1 MTEIIL
7 IDDHKIVRDG
17 IRMLL
22 ESYDKNKII
31 GEYDSFTQF
40 MDSQSNKIPDIYIL
54 DISMPD
60 INGIEACKKI
70 KTENPNAKI
79 IILSMY
85 NNEEF
90 VLKAISAGANAY
102 LPKNISK
109 RELLNAVE
117 NVANGEE
124 YFAEDIQKII
134 IRSMM
139 QKSNSIDVPKL
150 NTLSKREVE
159 LLKFIVDGKTN
170 KEIADE
176 LFISV
181 RTVESHKNHIMV
193 KLELKNQV
201 ELIKFAI
208 KEGITEL

>member
-22 ESYDKNKII
+22 ESSDKNKII

-40 MDSQSNKIPDIYIL
+40 TDSQSKKIPDVYIL

-60 INGIEACKKI
+60 INGIEASRII

-117 NVANGEE
+117 KVANGEE

-159 LLKFIVDGKTN
+159 LLKLIVEGKTN

-208 KEGITEL
+208 KEGITAL

>member
-22 ESYDKNKII
+22 ESSDKNKII
-31 GEYDSFTQF
+31 GEYDSFMQF
-40 MDSQSNKIPDIYIL
+40 TDSQSKKIPDVYIL

-60 INGIEACKKI
+60 INGIEASRII

-117 NVANGEE
+117 KVANGEE
-124 YFAEDIQKII
+124 YFAEEIQKII
-134 IRSMM
+134 IKSMM
-139 QKSNSIDVPKL
+139 QKSNSINVPKL

-159 LLKFIVDGKTN
+159 LLKLIVEGKTN

-208 KEGITEL
+208 KEGITAL

>member
-22 ESYDKNKII
+22 ESSDKNKII

-40 MDSQSNKIPDIYIL
+40 TDSQSKKIPDVYIL

-60 INGIEACKKI
+60 INGIEASRII

-117 NVANGEE
+117 KVANGEE

-150 NTLSKREVE
+150 NILSKREVQ
-159 LLKFIVDGKTN
+159 LLKLIVEGRTN

-208 KEGITEL
+208 KEGITAL

>member
-22 ESYDKNKII
+22 ESSDKNKII

-40 MDSQSNKIPDIYIL
+40 TDSQSKKIPDVYIL

-60 INGIEACKKI
+60 INGIEASRII

-117 NVANGEE
+117 KVANGEE
-124 YFAEDIQKII
+124 YFAEEIQKII

-150 NTLSKREVE
+150 NTLSKREVQ
-159 LLKFIVDGKTN
+159 LLKLIVEGRTN
-170 KEIADE
+170 TEIAAD

-181 RTVESHKNHIMV
+181 RTVDSHKNHIMV

-208 KEGITEL
+208 KEGITAL

>member
-22 ESYDKNKII
+22 ESSDKNKII
-31 GEYDSFTQF
+31 GEYDSFMQF
-40 MDSQSNKIPDIYIL
+40 TDSQSKKIPDVYIL

-60 INGIEACKKI
+60 INGIEASRII

-117 NVANGEE
+117 KVANGEE
-124 YFAEDIQKII
+124 YFAEEIQKII

-159 LLKFIVDGKTN
+159 LLKLIVEGKTN

-208 KEGITEL
+208 KEGITAL

>member
-22 ESYDKNKII
+22 ESSDKNKII
-31 GEYDSFTQF
+31 GEYDSFMQF
-40 MDSQSNKIPDIYIL
+40 TDSQSKKIPDVYIL

-60 INGIEACKKI
+60 INGIEASRII

-117 NVANGEE
+117 KVANGEE
-124 YFAEDIQKII
+124 YFAEEIQKII

-159 LLKFIVDGKTN
+159 LLKLIVEGRTN

-208 KEGITEL
+208 KEGITAL

>member
-22 ESYDKNKII
+22 ESSDKNKII

-40 MDSQSNKIPDIYIL
+40 TDSQSKKIPDVYIL

-60 INGIEACKKI
+60 INGIEASRII

-117 NVANGEE
+117 KVANGEE
-124 YFAEDIQKII
+124 YFAEEIQKII

-159 LLKFIVDGKTN
+159 LLKLIVEGKTN

-208 KEGITEL
+208 KEGITAL

>member
-22 ESYDKNKII
+22 ESSDKNKII

-40 MDSQSNKIPDIYIL
+40 TDSQSKKIPDVYIL

-117 NVANGEE
+117 KVANGEE

-159 LLKFIVDGKTN
+159 LLKLIVEGKTN

-208 KEGITEL
+208 KEGITAL

>member
-22 ESYDKNKII
+22 ESSDKNKII

-40 MDSQSNKIPDIYIL
+40 MDSQSKKIPDVYIL

-60 INGIEACKKI
+60 INGIEASKII

-117 NVANGEE
+117 KVANGEE
-124 YFAEDIQKII
+124 YFAEEIQKII

-159 LLKFIVDGKTN
+159 LLKLIVEGKTN

-208 KEGITEL
+208 KEGITAL

>member
-1 MTEIIL
+1 MTETIL

-22 ESYDKNKII
+22 ESSDKNKII
-31 GEYDSFTQF
+31 GEYDSFMQF
-40 MDSQSNKIPDIYIL
+40 TDSQSKKIPDVYIL

-60 INGIEACKKI
+60 INGIEASRII

-117 NVANGEE
+117 KVANGEE
-124 YFAEDIQKII
+124 YFAEEIQKII

-159 LLKFIVDGKTN
+159 LLKLIVEGRTN

-208 KEGITEL
+208 KEGITAL

>member
-22 ESYDKNKII
+22 ESSENNKII
-31 GEYDSFTQF
+31 GEYDSYTQF
-40 MDSQSNKIPDIYIL
+40 MDSQSIRIPDIYIL

-60 INGIEACKKI
+60 INGIEASKI
-70 KTENPNAKI
+70 IKSENPHVKI

-117 NVANGEE
+117 KVANGEE
-124 YFAEDIQKII
+124 YFAEEIQKII
-134 IRSMM
+134 IKSMM
-139 QKSNSIDVPKL
+139 QKSNSQNVSKL
-150 NTLSKREVE
+150 ELLSKREVE
-159 LLKFIVDGKTN
+159 LLKLIVEGKTN

-208 KEGITEL
+208 KEGITAL

>member
-22 ESYDKNKII
+22 ESSDKNKII

-40 MDSQSNKIPDIYIL
+40 TDSQSKKIPDVYIL

-60 INGIEACKKI
+60 INGIEASKI
-70 KTENPNAKI
+70 IKSENPNAKI

-117 NVANGEE
+117 KVANGEE

-150 NTLSKREVE
+150 NTLSKREVQ
-159 LLKFIVDGKTN
+159 LLKLIVEGRTN

-208 KEGITEL
+208 KEGITAL

>member
-1 MTEIIL
+1 
-7 IDDHKIVRDG
+7 
-17 IRMLL
+17 
-22 ESYDKNKII
+22 
-31 GEYDSFTQF
+31 
-40 MDSQSNKIPDIYIL
+40 
-54 DISMPD
+54 MPD
-60 INGIEACKKI
+60 INGIEASRII

-117 NVANGEE
+117 KVANGEE

-134 IRSMM
+134 IRSMV

-159 LLKFIVDGKTN
+159 LLKLIVEGKTN

-208 KEGITEL
+208 KEGITAL

>member
-22 ESYDKNKII
+22 ESSDKNKII
-31 GEYDSFTQF
+31 GEYDSFMQF
-40 MDSQSNKIPDIYIL
+40 TDSQSKKIPDVYIL

-60 INGIEACKKI
+60 INGIEASRII

-117 NVANGEE
+117 KVANGEE
-124 YFAEDIQKII
+124 YFAEEIQKII

-150 NTLSKREVE
+150 NTLSKREVQ
-159 LLKFIVDGKTN
+159 LLKLIVEGRTN

-208 KEGITEL
+208 KEGITAL

>member
-22 ESYDKNKII
+22 ESSDKNKII

-40 MDSQSNKIPDIYIL
+40 TDSQSKKIPDVYIL

-60 INGIEACKKI
+60 INGIEASKII

-117 NVANGEE
+117 KVANGEE

-159 LLKFIVDGKTN
+159 LLKLIVEGKTN

-208 KEGITEL
+208 KEGITAL

>member
-22 ESYDKNKII
+22 ESSDKNKII

-40 MDSQSNKIPDIYIL
+40 TDSQSKKIPDVYIL

-60 INGIEACKKI
+60 INGIEASRII

-117 NVANGEE
+117 KVANGEE

-159 LLKFIVDGKTN
+159 LLKLIVEGRTN

-208 KEGITEL
+208 KEGITAL

>member
-22 ESYDKNKII
+22 ESSDKNKII
-31 GEYDSFTQF
+31 GEYDSFMQF
-40 MDSQSNKIPDIYIL
+40 TDSQSKKIPDVYIL

-60 INGIEACKKI
+60 INGIEASRII

-117 NVANGEE
+117 KVANGEE

-150 NTLSKREVE
+150 NTLSKREVQ
-159 LLKFIVDGKTN
+159 LLKLIVEGRTN

-208 KEGITEL
+208 KEGITAL

>member
-22 ESYDKNKII
+22 ESSDKNKII
-31 GEYDSFTQF
+31 GEYDSFMQF
-40 MDSQSNKIPDIYIL
+40 TDSQSKKIPDVYIL

-60 INGIEACKKI
+60 INGIEASRII

-117 NVANGEE
+117 KVANGEE

-134 IRSMM
+134 IRSMV

-159 LLKFIVDGKTN
+159 LLKLIVEGKTN

-208 KEGITEL
+208 KEGITAL

>member
-22 ESYDKNKII
+22 ESSENNKII

-40 MDSQSNKIPDIYIL
+40 TDSQSKKIPDVYIL

-60 INGIEACKKI
+60 INGIEASRII

-117 NVANGEE
+117 KVANGEE

-159 LLKFIVDGKTN
+159 LLKLIVEGKTN

-208 KEGITEL
+208 KEGITAL

>member
-22 ESYDKNKII
+22 ESSDKNKII

-40 MDSQSNKIPDIYIL
+40 TDSQSKKIPDVYIL

-60 INGIEACKKI
+60 INGIEASKI
-70 KTENPNAKI
+70 IKSENPNAKI

-117 NVANGEE
+117 KVANGEE

-159 LLKFIVDGKTN
+159 LLKLIVEGKTN

-208 KEGITEL
+208 KEGITAL

>member
-22 ESYDKNKII
+22 ESSDKNKII

-40 MDSQSNKIPDIYIL
+40 TDSQSKRIPDVYIL

-60 INGIEACKKI
+60 INGIEASKII

-117 NVANGEE
+117 KVANGEE

-159 LLKFIVDGKTN
+159 LLKLIVEGKTN

-208 KEGITEL
+208 KEGITAL

>member
-7 IDDHKIVRDG
+7 IEDHKIVRDG

-22 ESYDKNKII
+22 ESSDKNKII

-40 MDSQSNKIPDIYIL
+40 TDSQSKKIPDVYIL

-60 INGIEACKKI
+60 INGIEASRII

-117 NVANGEE
+117 KVANGEE

-134 IRSMM
+134 IRSMV

-150 NTLSKREVE
+150 NTLSKREVQ
-159 LLKFIVDGKTN
+159 LLKLIVEGRTN

-208 KEGITEL
+208 KEGITAL

>member
-1 MTEIIL
+1 MINIIL
-7 IDDHKIVRDG
+7 IDDHKIVRNG
-17 IRMLL
+17 IRMIL
-22 ESYDKNKII
+22 ESSDNIKII
-31 GEYDSFTQF
+31 GEFDSYSDYSTVN
-40 MDSQSNKIPDIYIL
+40 SVTIPDIYIL
-54 DISMPD
+54 DISMPN
-60 INGIEACKKI
+60 INGIEATKLLKRS
-70 KTENPNAKI
+70 NPNCKV

-90 VLKAISAGANAY
+90 VLQAITAGASGY

-109 RELLNAVE
+109 RELLSAVE
-117 NVANGEE
+117 KVFNGEE
-124 YFAEDIQKII
+124 YFAEEIQKII

-139 QKSNSIDVPKL
+139 QKANPQSVSKFEL
-150 NTLSKREVE
+150 LSKREVE
-159 LLKFIVDGKTN
+159 LLKLIAEGKSN

>member
-22 ESYDKNKII
+22 ESSDKNKII
-31 GEYDSFTQF
+31 GEYDSFMQF
-40 MDSQSNKIPDIYIL
+40 TDSQSKKIPDVYIL

-60 INGIEACKKI
+60 INGIEASRII

-79 IILSMY
+79 MILSMY

-117 NVANGEE
+117 KVANGEE

-134 IRSMM
+134 IRSMV

-150 NTLSKREVE
+150 NTLSKREVQ
-159 LLKFIVDGKTN
+159 LLKLIVEGRTN

-208 KEGITEL
+208 KEGITAL

>member
-22 ESYDKNKII
+22 ESSENNKII

-40 MDSQSNKIPDIYIL
+40 TDSQSKRIPDVYIL

-60 INGIEACKKI
+60 INGIEASRII

-117 NVANGEE
+117 KVANGEE

-159 LLKFIVDGKTN
+159 LLKLIVEGKTN

-208 KEGITEL
+208 KEGITAL

>member
-22 ESYDKNKII
+22 ESSDKNKII
-31 GEYDSFTQF
+31 GEYDSFMQF
-40 MDSQSNKIPDIYIL
+40 TDSQSKKIPDVYIL

-60 INGIEACKKI
+60 INGIEASRII

-117 NVANGEE
+117 KVANGEE

-159 LLKFIVDGKTN
+159 LLKLIVEGKTN

-208 KEGITEL
+208 KEGITAL

>member
-22 ESYDKNKII
+22 ESSDKNKII
-31 GEYDSFTQF
+31 GEYDSFMQF
-40 MDSQSNKIPDIYIL
+40 TDSQSKKIPDVYIL

-60 INGIEACKKI
+60 INGIEASRII

-117 NVANGEE
+117 KVANGEE
-124 YFAEDIQKII
+124 YFAEEIQKII
-134 IRSMM
+134 IKSMM

-150 NTLSKREVE
+150 NTLSKREVQ
-159 LLKFIVDGKTN
+159 LLKLIVEGRTN

-208 KEGITEL
+208 KEGITAL

>member
-22 ESYDKNKII
+22 ESSDKNKII

-40 MDSQSNKIPDIYIL
+40 TDSQSKKIPDVYIL

-60 INGIEACKKI
+60 INGIEASRII

-117 NVANGEE
+117 KVANGEE
-124 YFAEDIQKII
+124 YFAEEIQKII

-150 NTLSKREVE
+150 NTLSKREVQ
-159 LLKFIVDGKTN
+159 LLKLIVEGRTN

-208 KEGITEL
+208 KEGITAL

>member
-22 ESYDKNKII
+22 ESSDKNKII

-40 MDSQSNKIPDIYIL
+40 TDSQSKKIPDVYIL

-117 NVANGEE
+117 KVANGEE
-124 YFAEDIQKII
+124 YFAEEIQKII

-150 NTLSKREVE
+150 NILSKREVQ
-159 LLKFIVDGKTN
+159 LLKLIVEGRTN

-208 KEGITEL
+208 KEGITAL

>member
-22 ESYDKNKII
+22 ESSDKNKII

-40 MDSQSNKIPDIYIL
+40 TDSQSKKIPDVYIL

-60 INGIEACKKI
+60 INGIEASRII

-117 NVANGEE
+117 KVANGEE

-150 NTLSKREVE
+150 NTLSKREVQ
-159 LLKFIVDGKTN
+159 LLKLIVEGRTN

-208 KEGITEL
+208 KEGITAL

>member
-1 MTEIIL
+1 MKIL
-7 IDDHKIVRDG
+7 LVDDHTLFRNGLK
-17 IRMLL
+17 MLL
-22 ESYDKNKII
+22 TTIPEFEVAAEASNGREFIDII
-31 GEYDSFTQF
+31 RKDHF
-40 MDSQSNKIPDIYIL
+40 DIVFL
-54 DISMPD
+54 DIEMPD
-60 INGIEACKKI
+60 INGIEASKI
-70 KTENPNAKI
+70 IKSDNPNAKI

-117 NVANGEE
+117 KVANGEE
-124 YFAEDIQKII
+124 YFAEEIQKII

-150 NTLSKREVE
+150 NTLSKREVQ
-159 LLKFIVDGKTN
+159 LLKLIVEGRTN

-181 RTVESHKNHIMV
+181 RPVESHKNHIMV

-208 KEGITEL
+208 KEGITAL

>member
-22 ESYDKNKII
+22 ESSDKNKII

-40 MDSQSNKIPDIYIL
+40 TDSQSKKIPDVYIL

-60 INGIEACKKI
+60 INGIEASRII

-117 NVANGEE
+117 KVANGEE
-124 YFAEDIQKII
+124 YFAEEIQKII
-134 IRSMM
+134 IKSMM

-159 LLKFIVDGKTN
+159 LLKLIVEGKTN

-208 KEGITEL
+208 KEGITAL

>member
-1 MTEIIL
+1 MINIIL
-7 IDDHKIVRDG
+7 IDDHKIVRNG
-17 IRMLL
+17 IRMIL
-22 ESYDKNKII
+22 ESSANIKII
-31 GEYDSFTQF
+31 GEYDSYGDYSDINPTP
-40 MDSQSNKIPDIYIL
+40 IPDIYIV
-54 DISMPD
+54 DISMPN
-60 INGIEACKKI
+60 INGIEATKLLKQANSNCKV
-70 KTENPNAKI
+70 

-90 VLKAISAGANAY
+90 VMQALASGASGY

-109 RELLNAVE
+109 RELLTAVE
-117 NVANGEE
+117 KVFNGEE
-124 YFAEDIQKII
+124 YFAEEIQKII

-139 QKSNSIDVPKL
+139 QKVNPQSVSKYEL
-150 NTLSKREVE
+150 LSKREVE
-159 LLKFIVDGKTN
+159 LLRLIAEGKSN

>member
-22 ESYDKNKII
+22 ESSDKNKII

-40 MDSQSNKIPDIYIL
+40 TDSQSKKIPDVYIL

-60 INGIEACKKI
+60 INGIEASRII

-117 NVANGEE
+117 KVANGEE
-124 YFAEDIQKII
+124 YFAEEIQKII

-159 LLKFIVDGKTN
+159 LLKLIVEGRTN

-208 KEGITEL
+208 KEGITAL